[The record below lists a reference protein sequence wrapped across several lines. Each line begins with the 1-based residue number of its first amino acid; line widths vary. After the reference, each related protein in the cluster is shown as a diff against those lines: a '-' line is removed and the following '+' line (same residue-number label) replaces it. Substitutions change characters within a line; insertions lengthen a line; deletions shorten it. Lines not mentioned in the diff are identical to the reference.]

1 MMRGSATH
9 KRHRGRLKLHRHG
22 WLAIDKPSGWTS
34 AQVVGRVRYLTC
46 ACKAGHGGTLD
57 PLATGVL
64 PIALGEATKTVS
76 FVMEGLKS
84 YRFTIRWGERRDTD
98 DSDGRVIAVSD
109 HRPTSE
115 AIQGALPFFT
125 GNIMQKPPRYSAVKV
140 RGRRAYALARA
151 GQEVELAPR
160 PILIERL
167 NLIKVLDADYSLFE
181 LECGKGGYV
190 RALARDLAVKLGTEG
205 HISELRRTR
214 VGPFTLE
221 NAISLAELGRLNDSA
236 ALTERLMPLIKGL
249 AGVPNLCVNA
259 EQVERLQKGQ
269 TVPLLRAPVC
279 DDGVRIE
286 APAVLCAVFG
296 ARPVALVDFQAGQ
309 IRPKRVFNFS
319 T

>member
-151 GQEVELAPR
+151 DQEVELAPR

-167 NLIKVLDADYSLFE
+167 KLIKVLGADYSLFE

-236 ALTERLMPLIKGL
+236 ALTERLLPLIKGL

-269 TVPLLRAPVC
+269 TVSLLRAPVC

>member
-1 MMRGSATH
+1 MRGSAAH
-9 KRHRGRLKLHRHG
+9 NQHRGRSKVHHHG
-22 WLAIDKPSGWTS
+22 WLEIDTPSGWTS

-98 DSDGRVIAVSD
+98 DSDGRIIAVSD
-109 HRPTSE
+109 RRPTSE

-151 GQEVELAPR
+151 DKEVELAPR

-236 ALTERLMPLIKGL
+236 ALTERLLPLIKGL

-269 TVPLLRAPVC
+269 TVSLLRAPV
-279 DDGVRIE
+279 DGDGVRIE
-286 APAVLCAVFG
+286 ASKVLCAVFG
-296 ARPVALVDFQAGQ
+296 AHPVALVEFRSGQ

>member
-1 MMRGSATH
+1 MRGSAAH
-9 KRHRGRLKLHRHG
+9 NQHRGRSKVHHHG

-115 AIQGALPFFT
+115 AIQGALSSFT
-125 GNIMQKPPRYSAVKV
+125 GNIMQKPPSYSAVKV
-140 RGRRAYALARA
+140 GGRRAYDLARSDR
-151 GQEVELAPR
+151 EVELAPR

-167 NLIKVLDADYSLFE
+167 KLIEVLGEDHSLFE

-190 RALARDLAVKLGTEG
+190 RALARDLALKLGTEG

-221 NAISLAELGRLNDSA
+221 KAISLAELGRLNDSA
-236 ALTERLMPLIKGL
+236 ALTERLSPLIKGL
-249 AGVPNLCVNA
+249 AGVPNLCINA
-259 EQVERLQKGQ
+259 EQAARLQKGQ
-269 TVPLLRAPVC
+269 AVTLLRAPV
-279 DDGVRIE
+279 DGDGVRIE
-286 APAVLCAVFG
+286 ASKVLCAVFG
-296 ARPVALVDFQAGQ
+296 AHPVALVEFRSGQ

>member
-1 MMRGSATH
+1 MMSGSATH

-98 DSDGRVIAVSD
+98 DSDGRIIAVSD
-109 HRPTSE
+109 RRPTSE

-151 GQEVELAPR
+151 DQEVELAPR

-167 NLIKVLDADYSLFE
+167 KLIKVLGADYSLFE

-236 ALTERLMPLIKGL
+236 ALTERLLPLIKGL

-269 TVPLLRAPVC
+269 TVSLLRAPVC
-279 DDGVRIE
+279 DDGVRVE

-296 ARPVALVDFQAGQ
+296 TRPVALVDFQAGQ
-309 IRPKRVFNFS
+309 IRPRRVFNFS

>member
-98 DSDGRVIAVSD
+98 DSDGRIIAVSD
-109 HRPTSE
+109 RRPTSE

-151 GQEVELAPR
+151 DQEVELAPR

-236 ALTERLMPLIKGL
+236 ALTERLLPLIKGL

-309 IRPKRVFNFS
+309 IRPRRVFNFS

>member
-1 MMRGSATH
+1 MRGSATH

-167 NLIKVLDADYSLFE
+167 KLIKVLGADYSLFE

-236 ALTERLMPLIKGL
+236 ALTERLLPLIKGL

-269 TVPLLRAPVC
+269 TVSLLRAPVC

-309 IRPKRVFNFS
+309 IRPRRVFNFS

>member
-1 MMRGSATH
+1 MRGSAAH
-9 KRHRGRLKLHRHG
+9 NQHRGRSKVHHHG

-115 AIQGALPFFT
+115 AIQGALPSFT

-140 RGRRAYALARA
+140 GGRRAYDLARA
-151 GQEVELAPR
+151 DQEVELIPR
-160 PILIERL
+160 PILIQRL
-167 NLIKVLDADYSLFE
+167 KLIELLGVDHSLFE

-190 RALARDLAVKLGTEG
+190 RALARDLALKLGTEG

-221 NAISLAELGRLNDSA
+221 KAISLAELGRLNDSA
-236 ALTERLMPLIKGL
+236 ALTERLSPLIKGL
-249 AGVPNLCVNA
+249 AGVPNLCINA
-259 EQVERLQKGQ
+259 EQAARLQKGQ
-269 TVPLLRAPVC
+269 AVTLLRAPV
-279 DDGVRIE
+279 DGDGVRIE
-286 APAVLCAVFG
+286 ASKVLCAVFG
-296 ARPVALVDFQAGQ
+296 AHPVALVEFRSGQ

>member
-1 MMRGSATH
+1 MLRGSATH

-34 AQVVGRVRYLTC
+34 TQVVGRVRYLTC

-160 PILIERL
+160 PILIEQL
-167 NLIKVLDADYSLFE
+167 NLIKVLGADYSLFE

-249 AGVPNLCVNA
+249 AGVPNLCVSA

-269 TVPLLRAPVC
+269 TVSLLRAPVS

-286 APAVLCAVFG
+286 APALLCAVFG